1 MMADALHCQS
11 GTCCGSGFGGL
22 ILRLSQARLRSHP
35 SQNHPTM
42 DESTILF
49 QNSLDRLKQG
59 DSTASGELISSV
71 SRRLIVL
78 AHRMLRDGARVSQS
92 EQSDDVLQQAAI
104 RLQVRLADVVAKTP
118 QDFLRLAASQVRR
131 ELMDLARHDFSH
143 SGSGANHADTSP
155 GTDNANSST
164 VDIEVETTCCNPQQL
179 AVWTNFHQA
188 VELLP
193 EVEQRVVDL
202 LWYHE
207 LSPAAAA
214 EILQV
219 PERQV
224 RRYWQT
230 ARLALQKK
238 VGSFF

>member
-1 MMADALHCQS
+1 
-11 GTCCGSGFGGL
+11 
-22 ILRLSQARLRSHP
+22 
-35 SQNHPTM
+35 M

-59 DSTASGELISSV
+59 DATASGELISSI

-78 AHRMLRDGARVSQS
+78 ARRMLRDDPRVSQR
-92 EQSDDVLQQAAI
+92 EQSEDVLQQAAMC
-104 RLQVRLADVVAKTP
+104 LQRRLADVVTETP

-131 ELMDLARHDFSH
+131 ELMDLARHNFSH
-143 SGSGANHADTSP
+143 AGSGANHADTSP
-155 GTDNANSST
+155 STDNANSST

-179 AVWTNFHQA
+179 AVWSNFHQA

-193 EVEQRVVDL
+193 DIEQRVVDL

-207 LSPAAAA
+207 LSPAEAA

-224 RRYWQT
+224 RRSWQS
-230 ARLALQKK
+230 ARLSLQKK
-238 VGSFF
+238 VGSFFSMRSD